1 MFYAVVLLAGMGFP
15 MVQIKDTKGP
25 YSDIP
30 TCYLRGSEIIRQS
43 VTEGNLFLISAT
55 ALCIPEE
62 QRKEEQEEKPLKE
75 KGIDS

>member
-15 MVQIKDTKGP
+15 MVQINDTKGP

-30 TCYLRGSEIIRQS
+30 TCYLRGSEIIRES
-43 VTEGNLFLISAT
+43 VTKGNLFLISAT

-62 QRKEEQEEKPLKE
+62 QREEEKEKPLKE